1 MNQPEIE
8 FFFDI
13 GSPYSYLAATQID
26 GLGERSGARIRWRPF
41 LLGGVF
47 KATKNIAPATV
58 QAKANWMLEDLAL
71 WATLYDAPFKFNS
84 KFPLNTITTMRV
96 ITGAAETTIP
106 ALTLALF
113 DAMWADDLDV
123 SSPDVIRQVA
133 ESIELDGDSLLEAA
147 AAQETKDLLRATTDE
162 AVSRGAFGAPTFFV
176 GERMFWGND
185 RLPIIEAV
193 LA

>member
-26 GLGERSGARIRWRPF
+26 GLGERTGARIRWRPF

-47 KATKNIAPATV
+47 KATKNVAPATV
-58 QAKANWMLEDLAL
+58 QAKARWMLEDLAL
-71 WATLYDAPFKFNS
+71 WATLYDAPFKLNS
-84 KFPLNTITTMRV
+84 RFPLNTLTTMRA
-96 ITGAAETTIP
+96 IAGAAESTVP

-133 ESIELDGDSLLEAA
+133 ESIELDGDSIMEAA
-147 AAQETKDLLRATTDE
+147 TQQETKDFLRSTTEE
-162 AVSRGAFGAPTFFV
+162 AVARGAFGAPTFFV

-185 RLPIIEAV
+185 RLPLIEAV